1 MNNVSFLEADIRV
14 KNYKLNSPL
23 LNELSQTV
31 NVK

>member
-14 KNYKLNSPL
+14 KHYKLNGPL